1 MADFARWGVACERAL
16 SWPEGTFLAAYARN
30 LTAAND
36 QAIEASSLGPVI
48 IDFVTSQP
56 RSRWVGTSSELLDG
70 LLEHTGG
77 RTGGD
82 RHWPRCAQ
90 QLGQRL
96 RRLGVNLRRGGFEI
110 CYWREGKQS
119 TRMVSIRKVG

>member
-1 MADFARWGVACERAL
+1 MPLRRTGRWADCLPCRQCL
-16 SWPEGTFLAAYARN
+16 PTTL
-30 LTAAND
+30 
-36 QAIEASSLGPVI
+36 
-48 IDFVTSQP
+48 
-56 RSRWVGTSSELLDG
+56 RSRWVGTSSELLEG

-82 RHWPRCAQ
+82 RHWPRCPQ

-110 CYWREGKQS
+110 RYWREGKQS